1 VIASSAFFVL
11 DGILGWSV
19 ELYDGSWSQWGQLSA
34 DAANGGQLRADSPWR
49 TDIPSRSGLVAFNYS
64 SINPPS
70 SPPSYSGTGLDDLT
84 TALVTTISVTID
96 RYYRIEIDGT
106 GTPDTFRWSKDNG
119 ATWDASG
126 VSITGAAQE
135 LTENVAVTFG
145 ATTGHTT
152 SDRWIFTAG
161 PRKAVEILSAD
172 GATCTATLNLDG
184 TKTFTPSGCTP
195 AAPGSFDPS
204 GNKIEEEDAQFMNS
218 GGGGGGG
225 GGEPPTGC

>member
-34 DAANGGQLRADSPWR
+34 NAANGGQLRADSPWR
-49 TDIPSRSGLVAFNYS
+49 TDIPSRSGLVAFNYT
-64 SINPPS
+64 SINA
-70 SPPSYSGTGLDDLT
+70 PSYSGTGLDDLT

-96 RYYRIEIDGT
+96 RYYRVEIDGT

-119 ATWDASG
+119 VTWDAAG
-126 VSITGAAQE
+126 VSITGAAQD

-225 GGEPPTGC
+225 GSEPPTGC